1 MERTLL
7 LVDDEENITA
17 ALVRLLRQDGYR
29 ILRADSGPA
38 GLDMLAK
45 NGVGV
50 IVSDQ
55 RMPGM
60 TGVEFLSK
68 VKELYPATVRIVL
81 SGYTELN
88 SVTDAINRG
97 SVYKFFT
104 KPWEDDLLRA
114 NIREAFEH
122 YEMKME
128 NVRLTH
134 DLEDANDELQ
144 VINRELELRVEEKTR
159 EVLRNW
165 NVLKISQEV
174 LEHLPV
180 AVIGIGDDGVIAV
193 ANKSAHKLLS
203 ADGTVPML
211 GEMAADVIPS
221 DLLSCMVGQA
231 RSDRREKLKYKL
243 ANGREVNCWRC
254 PMGEQSLSKGEVL
267 VIDADT

>member
-7 LVDDEENITA
+7 LVDDEENITS

-29 ILRADSGPA
+29 ILRADGGQA
-38 GLDMLAK
+38 GLDLLEK
-45 NGVGV
+45 NEVGV
-50 IVSDQ
+50 IISDQ

-68 VKELYPATVRIVL
+68 VKELYPETVRIVL

-114 NIREAFEH
+114 NIKEAFQH

-144 VINRELELRVEEKTR
+144 VINRELEQRVEEKTR

-180 AVIGIGDDGVIAV
+180 AVIGIGDDGIVAI
-193 ANKSAHKLLS
+193 ANKSARKLFS
-203 ADGTVPML
+203 AGGTAPML
-211 GEMAADVIPS
+211 GEMASDVIPA
-221 DLLSCMVGQA
+221 DLLSCLV
-231 RSDRREKLKYKL
+231 DREKQQRLRYKL
-243 ANGREVNCWRC
+243 ADGREVNCWRC
-254 PMGEQSLSKGEVL
+254 PMGEKSLSRGEVL
-267 VIDADT
+267 VIDAET

>member
-1 MERTLL
+1 MMERTLL
-7 LVDDEENITA
+7 LVDDEENITS

-29 ILRADSGPA
+29 ILRANSGQA
-38 GLDMLAK
+38 GLDLLEK
-45 NGVGV
+45 NEVGV
-50 IVSDQ
+50 IISDQ

-68 VKELYPATVRIVL
+68 VKEHYPETVRIVL

-114 NIREAFEH
+114 NIKEAFQH

-128 NVRLTH
+128 NVRLTR

-144 VINRELELRVEEKTR
+144 VINRELEQRVEEKTR

-180 AVIGIGDDGVIAV
+180 AVIGIGDDGIVAIA
-193 ANKSAHKLLS
+193 NQSARKLFS
-203 ADGTVPML
+203 AGGTEPML
-211 GEMAADVIPS
+211 GEMASDVLPA
-221 DLLSCMVGQA
+221 DLLSCKVDG
-231 RSDRREKLKYKL
+231 EKQERLRYKL
-243 ANGREVNCWRC
+243 ADGRDVNCWRC
-254 PMGEQSLSKGEVL
+254 PMGEKSLSRGEVL
-267 VIDADT
+267 VIDADK